1 MNKPLSEL
9 FQVTGRFRRSVHLER
24 DFYAEN
30 ALDGY
35 VVTVTARE
43 TLRRLS
49 DALTTNEKTS
59 RAWSLTGPYG
69 SGKSAFALFTAKLF
83 GNSESPTTRD
93 AHDLLKRADKSLWN
107 QFRRG
112 KWLSTEQEGKGFCPV
127 LISGERA
134 PITLALLRGLA
145 RSLSRGGVTPPLL
158 LGELERRLKGAENG
172 ELPRASE
179 VTHFFESA
187 THELGSNG
195 GAGLL
200 LVVDELGKFLEYAA
214 QNPAHGDL
222 FVLQSLAEFAVRSDQ
237 TPLLMLTILH
247 QAFEQY
253 AQRLANSQREEWA
266 KVQGRFEDVAFVEP
280 TEQVLRLVG
289 NAIER
294 VPTTD
299 TPTDGQ
305 SSQGKEGDSHSS
317 TLPLFHSST
326 LPIFSVA
333 VDLELKPSQLEP
345 SEFVSLLENCLPL
358 HPTVALIVSQLF
370 RRFAQNERS
379 LFALL
384 NSSEPHGLQDFLA
397 NRFYDGRVLPTFTL
411 SDLYDY
417 INTAFG
423 NRLYASGD
431 GKRWVE
437 IESAIGRLPDPSP
450 MTVKLIKTIGLLGVV
465 GEVSVNLKASEALLR
480 YALDDDTETFHD
492 EFEGAL
498 AMLAHRSIAIYR
510 RYNDAYALWEGS
522 DIDIE
527 ARLREA
533 GAQLAPNLRLTEVL
547 SELVQPRPLIARRHL
562 YRTGT
567 MRCFAVRYTD
577 AEGFDADLELPFD
590 FTDGLVLYALPATEL
605 EVEQLIEKATQ
616 ASVAR
621 RNEVLIAIPQSIGFL
636 RDAVLELARL
646 QWVEENTPELAG
658 DATAR
663 RELST
668 RLAEVEREVSEQL
681 TLLFAGQSFPSGTL
695 ASPQSSNVPSDWQ
708 AACTWYHNGEPTEIA
723 SRRGLNEYLSIICDA
738 VYDKTPIL
746 RNELINRQQI
756 SGQASSARRKLIG
769 GMLDSQGQ
777 EKLGIDGY
785 PPEMSI
791 YLSLLVDT
799 GIHRPVSGVWGF
811 HPPIADDK
819 NGMFAT
825 WSAIEGFLSECEVE
839 RQSVAKLYERLEK
852 PPFGLRSGPLPIL
865 LCAVLLHYEAELA
878 LYEEGSFVAD
888 ISMAVFERLIK
899 SPEKFELKRF
909 RIDGIRAEVFEQ
921 FTGMLSQPRGATGHP
936 NLLGVVKPLIR
947 FIAKLPRYTTLTQ
960 ELSDAAISLRKA
972 IADARE
978 PDALLFEQ
986 LPQALGFPAFGPLT
1000 EADGTVVDEFFKT
1013 LRGALSE
1020 LARAYD
1026 DLLDFI
1032 AQLLV
1037 SAFSLKGRGEENRVE
1052 LLGRAQSLFDITIET
1067 KLKGFFIRVCDEGL
1081 DFKGW
1086 LEAIGTYIVTKPP
1099 AAWNDLDKAH
1109 FETNLSEL
1117 AKRFHRFE
1125 AVSFER
1131 QKRVEQSTDGAGEV
1145 IRVGITTLKP
1155 PERERAPEDG
1165 NSDGTMQTHDN
1176 IRVVAVPPTTDGQAD
1191 EIERAIERVFEDA
1204 GVDGNL
1210 ELRLAVLA
1218 RISQK
1223 LMEQLEESPR

>member
-1 MNKPLSEL
+1 MNKALSEL

-24 DFYAEN
+24 DFYTEN

-43 TLRRLS
+43 ILRRLS

-69 SGKSAFALFTAKLF
+69 SGKSAFALFTAKLL
-83 GNSESPTTRD
+83 GDSESPTTRD
-93 AHDLLKRADKSLWN
+93 AQDLLKRGDESLWN
-107 QFRRG
+107 QFRKG
-112 KWLSTEQEGKGFCPV
+112 KWLSTEQGGQGFCPV

-134 PITLALLRGLA
+134 PITLALLRGLT
-145 RSLSRGGVTPPLL
+145 RSLTAFSDIAPLGQL
-158 LGELERRLKGAENG
+158 LEELEKQLKGAENG
-172 ELPRASE
+172 GLPRASE
-179 VTHFFESA
+179 ITHLFESA
-187 THELGSNG
+187 THEIGSNG

-222 FVLQSLAEFAVRSDQ
+222 FVLQSLAEFATRSEQ
-237 TPLLMLTILH
+237 TPFLMLTILH

-280 TEQVLRLVG
+280 TEQVLRLIG

-299 TPTDGQ
+299 TSTDRQ
-305 SSQGKEGDSHSS
+305 SQGKEGDSY
-317 TLPLFHSST
+317 SST
-326 LPIFSVA
+326 LPILSVA
-333 VDLELKPSQLEP
+333 VDLKLQLRQLEP

-358 HPTVALIVSQLF
+358 HPTVALIVSALF

-431 GKRWVE
+431 GKRWAE
-437 IESAIGRLPDPSP
+437 IESAIERLPNPSP

-465 GEVSVNLKASEALLR
+465 GEVSVNLKASMPLLR
-480 YALDDDTETFHD
+480 YALDDGTETFHD
-492 EFEGAL
+492 EFERAL
-498 AMLAHRSIAIYR
+498 AMLAGRSIAIYR

-527 ARLREA
+527 TRLREA
-533 GAQLAPNLRLTEVL
+533 GAHLDPNLRLTEAL

-562 YRTGT
+562 FRTGT
-567 MRCFAVRYTD
+567 MRCFTLRYTD
-577 AEGFDADLELPFD
+577 AERFDADLELPFD
-590 FTDGLVLYALPATEL
+590 LTDGLVLYALPATEL

-616 ASVAR
+616 ASVAM

-646 QWVEENTPELAG
+646 QWVEKNTPELAG

-681 TLLFAGQSFPSGTL
+681 TLLFSGQSFQSGKL
-695 ASPQSSNVPSDWQ
+695 ASPQSSNLPSDWQ
-708 AACTWYHNGEPTEIA
+708 AACTWYHNGEPTKIA
-723 SRRGLNEYLSIICDA
+723 SRRALNEYLSEICDA
-738 VYDKTPIL
+738 VYNKTPIL

-756 SGQASSARRKLIG
+756 SGQASSARRKLIS
-769 GMLDSQGQ
+769 GMLGSQRQ

-799 GIHRPVSGVWGF
+799 GIHRPVSEVWGF
-811 HPPIADDK
+811 HPPITDDK
-819 NGMFAT
+819 NGMSPT

-909 RIDGIRAEVFEQ
+909 RIEGIRADVFEQ
-921 FTGMLSQPRGATGHP
+921 FTGLLSQPQGATDHP
-936 NLLGVVKPLIR
+936 NLLAVVKPLIR
-947 FIAKLPRYTTLTQ
+947 FVAKLPRYTILTQ

-986 LPQALGFPAFGPLT
+986 LPQALGFPAFGPSM
-1000 EADGTVVDEFFKT
+1000 EADITVVNEFFKT

-1026 DLLDFI
+1026 GLLDFI
-1032 AQLLV
+1032 EQLLV
-1037 SAFSLKGRGEENRVE
+1037 SAFSLKGTGEENRVE
-1052 LLGRAQSLFDITIET
+1052 LFGRAQSLFDITVET
-1067 KLKGFFIRVCDEGL
+1067 RLKGFFIRVCDEGL

-1099 AAWNDLDKAH
+1099 AAWTDLDKAH

-1131 QKRVEQSTDGAGEV
+1131 QKRVDQSTEGAGEV

-1155 PERERAPEDG
+1155 PEGERSPKDG
-1165 NSDGTMQTHDN
+1165 NSDGGMQTHDN
-1176 IRVVAVPPTTDGQAD
+1176 IRVVAVPPTTDGQAE
-1191 EIERAIERVFEDA
+1191 EIEREIEAVFKSF
-1204 GVDGNL
+1204 GIDGNL

-1223 LMEQLEESPR
+1223 LMEQLEEYPVGTAS